1 MPLTEEEKQRR
12 REALARGREKAAAN
26 RAALKPAAFKEV
38 LSGTQM
44 NVMPSIVHEDAGGH
58 MESVPADFVS
68 ALKPDEPLDDF
79 ERFLAAQDA
88 DIRDMLSDLE
98 LRVIYDAEQK
108 RAAEEKKT
116 AAKKLAVQRAQ
127 RHARSTAGLIGPAAI
142 AAADLR
148 EWLNQIVVWTV
159 NMPEAGN
166 SGTLIDEGLRIEGK
180 FLPHGTEQ
188 TTTLAVYLSAR
199 EIMERARENERQFQG
214 RSRMSRLAQSGMRFL
229 NNAGHE

>member
-1 MPLTEEEKQRR
+1 
-12 REALARGREKAAAN
+12 
-26 RAALKPAAFKEV
+26 
-38 LSGTQM
+38 
-44 NVMPSIVHEDAGGH
+44 
-58 MESVPADFVS
+58 
-68 ALKPDEPLDDF
+68 
-79 ERFLAAQDA
+79 
-88 DIRDMLSDLE
+88 MLSDLE

-166 SGTLIDEGLRIEGK
+166 SGTLIVVGLRIEGK